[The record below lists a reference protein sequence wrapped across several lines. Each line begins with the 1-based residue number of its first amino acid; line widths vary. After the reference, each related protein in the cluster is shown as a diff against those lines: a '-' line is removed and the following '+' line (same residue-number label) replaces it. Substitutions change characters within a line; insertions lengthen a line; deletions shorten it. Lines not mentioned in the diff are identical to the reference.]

1 MNQNHIIAYDYLSQA
16 QQALK
21 AGDRKIAQEYCDL
34 AKQIAPDLE
43 EVWLLQAS
51 LATPQESIAFLEKA
65 FAINPGSERAKRG
78 MVWAQ
83 NRLQQENAFQPEE
96 PATEVAAE
104 PSEQIP
110 AETTSEPIEQIPA
123 ETTSEPIE
131 EIPAFATTQVVD
143 EKSVPNVIK
152 TAAAPKRTAI
162 TVITVLVLVGLIF
175 AGWFFRDTIS
185 SSIHILL
192 NNTSGGTT
200 WSDVDLSGKGTAT
213 DAPIAATATSGTKS
227 TSSEAGLTAS
237 PVASLTSTSAPTD
250 VPSATTEPT
259 ATEVL
264 VTVTPNPETLNQP
277 SPTPLPTD
285 TSEPT
290 FEPYETATVTAY
302 EEPPADVAVYGGE
315 HWIDVNLSQQMV
327 YAYEGKNVVNSFIAS
342 TGTWQYPTVTGQYN
356 VYLMMPYKDMS
367 GDDYYLPDVPNTMFF
382 YEGYA
387 IHGTYWHSN
396 FGTPMSHGCVNL
408 SISDSDW
415 VYQWASVGTLVNV
428 HY

>member
-34 AKQIAPDLE
+34 AKQLAPDLE

-83 NRLQQENAFQPEE
+83 NRLQQENAFQHEE
-96 PATEVAAE
+96 PATVLAA
-104 PSEQIP
+104 
-110 AETTSEPIEQIPA
+110 EPIEQIPA
-123 ETTSEPIE
+123 ETTPEPIE
-131 EIPAFATTQVVD
+131 EIPAAAATPVF
-143 EKSVPNVIK
+143 EENSVPTVIK
-152 TAAAPKRTAI
+152 TTAAPKRTAI

-192 NNTSGGTT
+192 NNTNGGTT

-213 DAPIAATATSGTKS
+213 DAPVVATATSDTKS

-237 PVASLTSTSAPTD
+237 PVASLTATSVPTD

-264 VTVTPNPETLNQP
+264 VTVTPNPENQNQP

-302 EEPPADVAVYGGE
+302 EEPPADVVAASGE

-327 YAYEGKNVVNSFIAS
+327 YAYEGENVVNSFIAS

-428 HY
+428 H